1 MGECLLPEMVILS
14 GLSAASLRRLARRLG
29 GSTLK
34 SLKHPATIIALL
46 ALFVALGGGQ
56 AVASGLISGSTI
68 LSHSI
73 QEWKLTPRA
82 IKNLHGQRGAT
93 GPRGSAGP
101 RGSTGAQGLTGAT
114 GLTGPMGPM
123 GLAGPR
129 GLVGDVGPQGPTG
142 GTGPQ
147 GPPGSTGPEGP
158 AGDTGPRGPAGATG
172 SQGPQGPAGP
182 AGSSAAN
189 ALAQASGLVAW
200 TADPALISTTRTDS
214 SGTIHGG
221 SVWLNQGDTISW
233 LAELVT
239 ADGSAL
245 THGAFAIYDSS
256 LHLVAQTADTPNA
269 FATAP
274 ADSWVE
280 LSLTSPYTAPSSGLY
295 YLVDL
300 LAGTT
305 TPTIG
310 VVTFNAALPG
320 RNVLPSGVPR
330 GVRQGSGL
338 SAFPSTLTNSSTD
351 ETRCI
356 LAG

>member
-1 MGECLLPEMVILS
+1 
-14 GLSAASLRRLARRLG
+14 
-29 GSTLK
+29 
-34 SLKHPATIIALL
+34 
-46 ALFVALGGGQ
+46 LFVALGGGQ
-56 AVASGLISGSTI
+56 AVASALISGSTI

-82 IKNLHGQRGAT
+82 IKNLRGQQGAT
-93 GPRGSAGP
+93 GPEGPAGP
-101 RGSTGAQGLTGAT
+101 RGSTGAPGLNGAT
-114 GLTGPMGPM
+114 GPMGSMGPIGLTGPMGPI
-123 GLAGPR
+123 GPI
-129 GLVGDVGPQGPTG
+129 GPIGPTG
-142 GTGPQ
+142 PIGLPGLTGDTGPQ
-147 GPPGSTGPEGP
+147 GPAGPTGPEGP
-158 AGDTGPRGPAGATG
+158 AGDTGPQGPAGATG
-172 SQGPQGPAGP
+172 SQGPQGPTGP

-189 ALAQASGLVAW
+189 ALAHASGLVAW

-221 SVWLNQGDTISW
+221 SVWLDQGDTINW

-239 ADGSAL
+239 ANGSTL

-256 LHLVAQTADTPNA
+256 LHLVAQTADTPSA
-269 FATAP
+269 FAAAP

-280 LSLTSPYTAPSSGLY
+280 LSLTSPYTAPASGLY

-320 RNVLPSGVPR
+320 RNVLPNGVPR